1 MTPSRLTIKTKPITS
16 LELYKTQ
23 VQNMYDRLRAG
34 NLGKSHLPAQLGGT
48 YGQRQ
53 LLTEKNVLDVTEI
66 T

>member
-1 MTPSRLTIKTKPITS
+1 MTQPRLMVKTKPMNS

-23 VQNMYDRLRAG
+23 VQNVYDRLRAA
-34 NLGKSHLPAQLGGT
+34 NLGLNHLPAQLGGT